1 MKRKRK
7 GVADS
12 SAGHESGRI
21 NAWEKEAFSPVA
33 MNIVRWRESIRYRW
47 DDYRA
52 RRLTYINPRSKR

>member
-1 MKRKRK
+1 
-7 GVADS
+7 VADS